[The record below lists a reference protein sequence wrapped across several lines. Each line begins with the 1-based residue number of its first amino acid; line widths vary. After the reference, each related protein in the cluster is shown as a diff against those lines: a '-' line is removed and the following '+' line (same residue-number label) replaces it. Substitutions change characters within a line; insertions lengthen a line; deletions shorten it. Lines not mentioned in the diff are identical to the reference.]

1 MLDILSLGENSI
13 YKNGY
18 GIVSKLVMRDKNLS
32 PEAKAI
38 YAYICSFAG
47 SGTTAFPSAEL
58 MMIELKMSDRRF
70 YKFRKELIDKGYI
83 TILKQRNGNRRERN
97 IYRVESEVVPKKNE
111 YRQNESVQN
120 ESVQNESVQNESVQ
134 NAGGNNNSINN
145 NSINN
150 NSINNNNIYKD
161 LDFKGISKTD
171 KDSILK
177 FCIEN
182 NVAVVVAKEKLNI
195 IKTSRSLTN
204 KVGAFIAAVKNNWSK
219 TENNNKSIDKTS
231 NLKFVQ
237 GASEENKYNE
247 SISELE
253 KKLLGWD

>member
-32 PEAKAI
+32 PESKAI

-58 MMIELKMSDRRF
+58 MMSELKMSKNRF
-70 YKFRKELIDKGYI
+70 YKFRKELELNGYI
-83 TILKQRNGNRRERN
+83 TVCKQRNGNRRERN
-97 IYRVESEVVPKKNE
+97 IYMINSNISQRL
-111 YRQNESVQN
+111 QNEDIQVEDIQN
-120 ESVQNESVQNESVQ
+120 EDIQVEDIQNEPC
-134 NAGGNNNSINN
+134 NNNSINN

-161 LDFKGISKTD
+161 LDLKGISKTD

>member
-120 ESVQNESVQNESVQ
+120 ESVQN
-134 NAGGNNNSINN
+134 AGGNN